1 MYICKDCG
9 DEFSNFWDEIDYGY
23 DIAESLMK
31 KLEYEEETLWAPA
44 INQLRYAGRHIITLH
59 QLDSCEDRKYE
70 LKEVYTHVRRA
81 INDIADAFILFQIEK
96 FENFDADYKEF
107 PITDELV
114 KYPEIK
120 AEIKAIRDEL
130 TEEGNFGKYY
140 VGTDGLK
147 ALATEKKEK
156 ALKIK
161 KLVNILDAS
170 RPGIN
175 KRIIR
180 ERKRDQRIILGTI
193 ISFLLLVVSII
204 TLIKLLSS

>member
-1 MYICKDCG
+1 MYICKECSE
-9 DEFSNFWDEIDYGY
+9 EFSKLWGEIDFGY

-59 QLDSCEDRKYE
+59 TLESCEDRMHE
-70 LKEVYTHVRRA
+70 LKEVHTHVRRA
-81 INDIADAFILFQIEK
+81 INDIADAFILFQIDR
-96 FENFDADYKEF
+96 FESFDTDYKEF
-107 PITDELV
+107 PITEELT

-120 AEIKAIRDEL
+120 AEIKALRDEL
-130 TEEGNFGKYY
+130 TEQDNFEKYY

-161 KLVNILDAS
+161 KLINVLDES

-175 KRIIR
+175 KRIKI
-180 ERKRDQRIILGTI
+180 ERKRDQRIILGTT
-193 ISFLLLVVSII
+193 ISFLLLIVSII
-204 TLIKLLSS
+204 TLIMILSS